1 MAVLTEGCVTPS
13 LGRWGVCVC
22 VTPQELAWLA
32 LPVRDVTV
40 ADAGLFMESTQV
52 FPCSSVGRF
61 SCSGLSLHLASRAK
75 VHMGKSKGTCD
86 ICVMFDVT
94 TVWGNERG
102 RKGVW
107 RADSPVTEA

>member
-1 MAVLTEGCVTPS
+1 M
-13 LGRWGVCVC
+13 C

-94 TVWGNERG
+94 TAWGNERG
-102 RKGVW
+102 RESGGLTVLRQKHEERPSLLSRDLFVH
-107 RADSPVTEA
+107 